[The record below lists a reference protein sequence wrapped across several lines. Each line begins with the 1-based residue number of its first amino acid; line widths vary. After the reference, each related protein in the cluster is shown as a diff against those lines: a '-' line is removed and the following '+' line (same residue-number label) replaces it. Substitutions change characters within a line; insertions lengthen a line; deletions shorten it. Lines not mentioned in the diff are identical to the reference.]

1 MPRKHPQV
9 LGADLNRFVQLA
21 VAGVVHGEHEQAIQ
35 DRQLIVRVH
44 AADELIAQAVAC
56 AF

>member
-1 MPRKHPQV
+1 
-9 LGADLNRFVQLA
+9 VQLA

-44 AADELIAQAVAC
+44 AAD
-56 AF
+56 